1 MSASTSRRPAANRR
15 AFLGAT
21 AATLLTSATAVASA
35 APASA
40 RSGASASARS
50 AAPRPKTADQALARL
65 AEGNRRWARTASTHP
80 HEDHARR
87 VELAHEQDPFAI
99 VLSCIDSRVPPELV
113 FDQGLGDL
121 LVIRTAGEVLDEAV
135 LGSIQ
140 YGVKDLEIP
149 LIVVLG
155 HERCGA
161 VGATIKQLNTGE
173 EMPGYIARL
182 VEGIG
187 PSAWACRDEPGDWI
201 DHTVTTHATRT
212 RNTLRADAA
221 FRPATVVAAR
231 YDLDSGLVR
240 VLP

>member
-1 MSASTSRRPAANRR
+1 MPATAPRRTANRR

-35 APASA
+35 APA
-40 RSGASASARS
+40 RNRP
-50 AAPRPKTADQALARL
+50 AAPRPRNADQALARL
-65 AEGNRRWARTASTHP
+65 TEGNRRWARIASVHP

-87 VELAHEQDPFAI
+87 IELAHDQDPFAI
-99 VLSCIDSRVPPELV
+99 VLSCIDSRVPPELIY
-113 FDQGLGDL
+113 DQGLGDL
-121 LVIRTAGEVLDEAV
+121 LVVRTAGEVLDEAV

-140 YGVKDLEIP
+140 YGVGHLHIP
-149 LIVVLG
+149 LVVVLG

-161 VGATIKQLNTGE
+161 VGAAIEQLRTGE
-173 EMPGYIARL
+173 EAPGYLARL

-187 PSAWACRDEPGDWI
+187 PSAWACRDEPGDWV
-201 DHTVTTHATRT
+201 DHTVSKHATRM